1 MKKIVFKILSLMLV
15 IFLECSS
22 VFGMMSPI
30 SSARIEVV
38 KYMEAMAKISWT
50 PKEDILYWNSRFG
63 NVYKK
68 NMNYKGVPYTQ
79 LERYTSLGRFT
90 INLKEENGKKI
101 YNGPC
106 KDGQYLGT
114 DCSWAV
120 TLAWCEIVDPTFRL
134 NDTHDMFVNLKN
146 GIIGKDSGGI
156 VPVGIYKIDGKE
168 PSTKEIAE
176 NNGKEIM
183 FKAYSQLKPADAL
196 LKNIYYQKADK
207 FTGHIRLVKEV
218 DIKNK
223 TISIIEQTGVDDY
236 GVLKGNGVSSWR
248 DGFKI
253 SFEEFYNDGYIPV
266 GNEKLISLEKEENI
280 GTLKEKL
287 PSLSNDC

>member
-1 MKKIVFKILSLMLV
+1 MKKMFSKVLSLMLV

-50 PKEDILYWNSRFG
+50 TKKDILYWNEKFG

-68 NMNYKGVPYTQ
+68 NMDYKGIPYTQ
-79 LERYTSLGRFT
+79 FERYTSLGRFT
-90 INLKEENGKKI
+90 INLKEENGKMI
-101 YNGPC
+101 YNGPYEG
-106 KDGQYLGT
+106 GQYLGT

-120 TLAWCEIVDPTFRL
+120 TLAWCEIVDQKFRL
-134 NDTHDMFVNLKN
+134 NDTHSMFMHLKN
-146 GIIGKDSGGI
+146 GIIGEDSGGI

-183 FKAYSQLKPADAL
+183 FKAYSQLKPGDAL
-196 LKNIYYQKADK
+196 LK
-207 FTGHIRLVKEV
+207 
-218 DIKNK
+218 
-223 TISIIEQTGVDDY
+223 S
-236 GVLKGNGVSSWR
+236 
-248 DGFKI
+248 
-253 SFEEFYNDGYIPV
+253 
-266 GNEKLISLEKEENI
+266 
-280 GTLKEKL
+280 
-287 PSLSNDC
+287 

>member
-1 MKKIVFKILSLMLV
+1 MKKITSKVLSLMLV
-15 IFLECSS
+15 IFLGCSS
-22 VFGMMSPI
+22 VFSMMSPI

-38 KYMEAMAKISWT
+38 KYMEAMAKIPWT
-50 PKEDILYWNSRFG
+50 PKEDILYWNNKFG

-68 NMNYKGVPYTQ
+68 NVDYEGIPYTQ
-79 LERYTSLGRFT
+79 FERYTSLGRFT

-101 YNGPC
+101 YNGPYE
-106 KDGQYLGT
+106 DGQYLGT

-120 TLAWCEIVDPTFRL
+120 TLAWSEIVDPMFRL
-134 NDTHDMFVNLKN
+134 NDTYDMFVHLKD
-146 GIIGKDSGGI
+146 GIVSKDSGGI

-168 PSTKEIAE
+168 PSTKEITE

-183 FKAYSQLKPADAL
+183 FKAYSQLKPGDAL
-196 LKNIYYQKADK
+196 LKNVYYQKADK
-207 FTGHIRLVKEV
+207 FIGHIRLVKEV

-248 DGFKI
+248 DGFNI

-266 GNEKLISLEKEENI
+266 GNEKLISLDKEESI
-280 GTLKEKL
+280 DTLK
-287 PSLSNDC
+287 

>member
-1 MKKIVFKILSLMLV
+1 MLI

-22 VFGMMSPI
+22 VFCTMSPI
-30 SSARIEVV
+30 SSIRTEVV
-38 KYMEAMAKISWT
+38 KYMEEMAEISWT

-168 PSTKEIAE
+168 LSTKEIAE

-183 FKAYSQLKPADAL
+183 FKAYSKLKPGDAL

-236 GVLKGNGVSSWR
+236 GVLKGSGVSSWR

-266 GNEKLISLEKEENI
+266 GNEKLISLDKEEDR
-280 GTLKEKL
+280 K
-287 PSLSNDC
+287 SVV